1 MKFILD
7 VKDHK
12 VPFIKELLGQFS
24 YVKTS
29 PLGAEKAETIQSVQK
44 AVKEMNEVKQGKR
57 KARPIEDLL
66 NEV

>member
-29 PLGAEKAETIQSVQK
+29 PISDEKAAVIKSVKQ
-44 AVKEMNEVKQGKR
+44 AVREMNEVKQGKR
-57 KARPIEDLL
+57 TARPIEDLL
-66 NEV
+66 NEL